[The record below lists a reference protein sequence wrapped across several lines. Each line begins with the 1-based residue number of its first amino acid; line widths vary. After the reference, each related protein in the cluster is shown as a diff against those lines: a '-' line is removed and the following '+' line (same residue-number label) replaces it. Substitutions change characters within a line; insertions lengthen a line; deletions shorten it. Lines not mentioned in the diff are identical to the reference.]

1 MIYNFL
7 NRFLE
12 EGCWVPNE
20 MTKHH
25 IPIPLLRQSVLW
37 SFSAVTFIVNKELFQ
52 SNFDDSF
59 FDLRKSI
66 TLFKNIEEDKIQ

>member
-12 EGCWVPNE
+12 EGCWVLNE

-25 IPIPLLRQSVLW
+25 IPIPLLRQSVL
-37 SFSAVTFIVNKELFQ
+37 FIVNEELFQ

-66 TLFKNIEEDKIQ
+66 TLFENIEEDKIQ